1 MQGSEL
7 AGLVQD
13 TVASDLSFSKT
24 LSCNITSIWH
34 ILFIFIYM
42 ISCRFLKE
50 CRFNFINKGHVGHG
64 WFKSLFII
72 WSKMS
77 IMSSSLEKCFILT
90 IYSIMF
96 GADIHKSPN
105 RETKIEINNFSKE
118 NYGYL
123 VHFWSMKVFQSNRTC
138 RSLYGVIFNYRVSH
152 ETWQLMNSFKC
163 LLPYAVLDIKHFLQF
178 ISLKIY
184 YSNSLYLLLWNQ
196 FYYNIYLQGVPRNM
210 TIGQ

>member
-1 MQGSEL
+1 
-7 AGLVQD
+7 
-13 TVASDLSFSKT
+13 
-24 LSCNITSIWH
+24 
-34 ILFIFIYM
+34 M

-50 CRFNFINKGHVGHG
+50 CRCNFINKGHVGRV

-72 WSKMS
+72 WSKIS

-123 VHFWSMKVFQSNRTC
+123 VHFWSMKVFQGNRPC
-138 RSLYGVIFNYRVSH
+138 RSLFGVIFNYRVSH

-163 LLPYAVLDIKHFLQF
+163 LLPMLYQMLRLCLQF
-178 ISLKIY
+178 ISFKKKFIQIYFTLKSI
-184 YSNSLYLLLWNQ
+184 L
-196 FYYNIYLQGVPRNM
+196 P
-210 TIGQ
+210 